1 MILLATGLKVAVT
14 RRLTQIRHAYTHFR
28 LTGDVYLCRYQSGRV
43 RLKNAR
49 SHRWVTLRTLAQ
61 LPLHKANHK
70 FLGAL
75 EAALTGETA
84 TGRPGPLT

>member
-1 MILLATGLKVAVT
+1 
-14 RRLTQIRHAYTHFR
+14 
-28 LTGDVYLCRYQSGRV
+28 V

-49 SHRWVTLRTLAQ
+49 RHRWVTLRTLAR

-70 FLGAL
+70 FLDAL

-84 TGRPGPLT
+84 TGRSGPLT